1 MQMNLA
7 SGNWVF
13 WRMLKQKLKLFN
25 APTIFLVIFDFIPPT
40 LFLSPSSLLT
50 ISFSW
55 PLFVC
60 WGFSAQWISGCCWIN
75 NQLASAR
82 QACNCPGPF
91 KNVSITQTPNGKFN
105 SLTHSHIYIA
115 IVCVQWVENN
125 LCYVFLI
132 TYDGH
137 GTGSQANEI
146 FKFSKHFCDIWRT
159 NAVG

>member
-13 WRMLKQKLKLFN
+13 WRMLKQKLNLKLFN
-25 APTIFLVIFDFIPPT
+25 APIIFFVIFDFIPTATSLPFPPS
-40 LFLSPSSLLT
+40 LSLSLCAIPFL
-50 ISFSW
+50 W

-60 WGFSAQWISGCCWIN
+60 WGFSAHWISGCCWIN

-82 QACNCPGPF
+82 QACNCRGPF

-105 SLTHSHIYIA
+105 SLTHTSIYMYICIV

-137 GTGSQANEI
+137 GTGS
-146 FKFSKHFCDIWRT
+146 
-159 NAVG
+159 

>member
-13 WRMLKQKLKLFN
+13 WRMLKQKLNLKLFN
-25 APTIFLVIFDFIPPT
+25 APTIFFVIFDFIPFPFPR
-40 LFLSPSSLLT
+40 LSLSLPALPFL
-50 ISFSW
+50 W

-105 SLTHSHIYIA
+105 SLTHTHLYIYMYSN
-115 IVCVQWVENN
+115 CVWAVSGKQFVLRIFNN
-125 LCYVFLI
+125 LWWTRYWLL
-132 TYDGH
+132 G
-137 GTGSQANEI
+137 
-146 FKFSKHFCDIWRT
+146 
-159 NAVG
+159 